1 MAYSIEL
8 DNVSPE
14 TIAGTQHVAY
24 VKVIDIDDSNK
35 VIGTICVSKS
45 SDDNAFQ
52 LALET
57 KIKASIA
64 RYEAKK
70 AVEASISAALSNLD
84 MAKITTEA
92 VAEKTGITEEP
103 ITKEV

>member
-14 TIAGTQHVAY
+14 TITGDKHVAY
-24 VKVIDIDDSNK
+24 VKIIDIDNSNK
-35 VIGTICVSKS
+35 VIGTVCVSYS
-45 SDDNAFQ
+45 GGDNDFQ

-70 AVEASISAALSNLD
+70 TTEASVSAVLNNLD
-84 MAKITTEA
+84 MTKITTEA
-92 VAEKTGITEEP
+92 VAEKPIELE

>member
-24 VKVIDIDDSNK
+24 VKVIDVDDSNK
-35 VIGTICVSKS
+35 VIGTVCVSCS
-45 SDDNAFQ
+45 GGDNDFQ
-52 LALET
+52 LALEE

-64 RYEAKK
+64 KYEAKK

-92 VAEKTGITEEP
+92 VAEKP
-103 ITKEV
+103 IELEKTKEV